1 MNRLEIVNLY
11 LKDTFEFLEE
21 NEFFEDVSNEDGVDD
36 IKKFK
41 ELFLYELEIKV
52 LDAYDKQNSPNL
64 TEEEFIEAMKLAIV
78 DYHLEALKD
87 KGLIQTELDPESGK
101 MVYSLNKD
109 ISLDSDGGYGMYDH

>member
-21 NEFFEDVSNEDGVDD
+21 NEFFEDVSNEDGIDD

-52 LDAYDKQNSPNL
+52 LDAYDKQNSPDL
-64 TEEEFIEAMKLAIV
+64 AEEEFIEAMKLAIV
-78 DYHLEALKD
+78 EYHLESLKD

-109 ISLDSDGGYGMYDH
+109 ISLEGDGGYGMYDH

>member
-21 NEFFEDVSNEDGVDD
+21 NEFFEDVSNEDGIDD

-52 LDAYDKQNSPNL
+52 LDAYDKQNSPDL
-64 TEEEFIEAMKLAIV
+64 AEEEFIEAMKLAIV
-78 DYHLEALKD
+78 EYHLESLKD

>member
-52 LDAYDKQNSPNL
+52 LDAYDKQNSPDL

-78 DYHLEALKD
+78 EYHLEALKD

>member
-64 TEEEFIEAMKLAIV
+64 TEEEFIEAMKLVIV
-78 DYHLEALKD
+78 EYHLEALKD

>member
-21 NEFFEDVSNEDGVDD
+21 NEFFYVVCNEDGVDD

-78 DYHLEALKD
+78 EYHLEALKD

>member
-78 DYHLEALKD
+78 EYHLEALKD

>member
-52 LDAYDKQNSPNL
+52 LDAYDKQNSPDL
-64 TEEEFIEAMKLAIV
+64 AEEEFIEAMKLAIV
-78 DYHLEALKD
+78 EYHLESLKD

-101 MVYSLNKD
+101 MVYSLNKN
-109 ISLDSDGGYGMYDH
+109 ISLEGDGGYGMYDH

>member
-41 ELFLYELEIKV
+41 ECKCNHSLWFS
-52 LDAYDKQNSPNL
+52 NS
-64 TEEEFIEAMKLAIV
+64 
-78 DYHLEALKD
+78 D
-87 KGLIQTELDPESGK
+87 
-101 MVYSLNKD
+101 
-109 ISLDSDGGYGMYDH
+109 

>member
-21 NEFFEDVSNEDGVDD
+21 NEFFEDVSNEDGIDD

-52 LDAYDKQNSPNL
+52 LDAYDKQNSPDL
-64 TEEEFIEAMKLAIV
+64 AEEEFIEAMKLAIV
-78 DYHLEALKD
+78 EYHLESLKD

-109 ISLDSDGGYGMYDH
+109 ISLDDDGGYGMYDH

>member
-21 NEFFEDVSNEDGVDD
+21 NEFFEDVSNEDGIDD

-52 LDAYDKQNSPNL
+52 LDAYDKQNSPDL
-64 TEEEFIEAMKLAIV
+64 AEEEFIEAMKLAIIE
-78 DYHLEALKD
+78 YHLESLKD

-109 ISLDSDGGYGMYDH
+109 ISLDDDGGYGMYDH